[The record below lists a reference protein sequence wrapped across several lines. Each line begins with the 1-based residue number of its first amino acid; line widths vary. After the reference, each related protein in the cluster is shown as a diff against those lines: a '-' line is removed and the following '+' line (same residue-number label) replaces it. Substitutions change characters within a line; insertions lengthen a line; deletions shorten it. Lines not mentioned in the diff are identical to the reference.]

1 MTAGSVSIRA
11 AVYMVLASLFW
22 AGNYVLGAVA
32 VSSMSPF
39 DLTFLRWALA
49 VVPLLVVAQLVEK
62 PNWRAV
68 LRAWPLL
75 LLLALL
81 GMLAYNLFLYQALNF
96 TTPASA
102 SLVNAA
108 NPATMALLA
117 VLLVGQKLSPR
128 AVVGIALSLV
138 GVVVII
144 SHGSLDALL
153 NLDINTGQLLMVA
166 AIIVWSLYSIWGR
179 LIKTVPPITA
189 TAAQAVI
196 VLIVMSPFALINGV
210 AFPTEVEPLSA
221 LLYIAIFPSVGS
233 YILWNLALRTTPPAI
248 AGIYLNLITV
258 FTVLIGVSLGQQV
271 TLAEIIGGLIVI
283 GGVLLTSVPS
293 RTPRLAAHGK

>member
-1 MTAGSVSIRA
+1 VSIRA

-179 LIKTVPPITA
+179 LVKTVPPITA